1 MTLLRINN
9 RILKKNGTLLTGAGG
24 EPPVDPYNPYNLDPG
39 VMRLAFYDEPEQY
52 NPNSNLSAQADG
64 TCVYVGEQYIDGF
77 TMYVWDY
84 IPGPDGTGLDNRMNK
99 LSKSFWLVSWN
110 TIGYTNKISYTFRDS
125 RVQRI
130 LNPIDLYN
138 IIHDMYNTQR
148 SDMMFQGCRE
158 LRDVSSGIRVYNAE
172 SLFRN
177 CPYLLEIPVFDW
189 SYEPVRLNTAFTG
202 CTSVHSGMK
211 RLYDNWSSV
220 QSHSNCFEDCGDHS
234 TVANEELAQIPS
246 DWK

>member
-9 RILKKNGTLLTGAGG
+9 RILKKNGTLLT
-24 EPPVDPYNPYNLDPG
+24 EPWSSPVDPYNPYNLDPG

-84 IPGPDGTGLDNRMNK
+84 IPGPDGTGLDNRMEK
-99 LSKSFWLVSWN
+99 LQKSFWLVSWN
-110 TIGYTNKISYTFRDS
+110 TVGYTNTIRYTFRGS

-130 LNPIDLYN
+130 INPIDLYN
-138 IIHDMYNTQR
+138 IGYGYITQTATE
-148 SDMMFQGCRE
+148 MFQSCTQ
-158 LRDVSSGIRVYNAE
+158 LVDVAPGIRIDDAE
-172 SLFRN
+172 GLFRN
-177 CPYLLEIPVFDW
+177 CTYLTEIPVFDW
-189 SYEPVRLNTAFTG
+189 SCVPGNLATAFAN
-202 CTSVHSGMK
+202 CTAVHSGMK

-220 QSHSNCFEDCGDHS
+220 QSHYSCFANCGDHS
-234 TVANEELAQIPS
+234 AVANEELAQIPN
-246 DWK
+246 DWKS